1 MKKVAIVGSGISA
14 LACAVALKEEGVDF
28 VVFEKGPAAGGKLL
42 TEKVDGFVV
51 EAGPDSF
58 LPEKPWTLDLIR
70 KVGLEDQLLATNEE
84 HKGTY
89 IYSRGRLHRLPEG
102 VILMVPTMIM
112 PLARSGLISLP
123 GKIRMGMEAF
133 IPGKRDESDESLAR
147 FVTRRLGRECLE
159 KIAEPL
165 VAGIHTSDPEDMSV
179 KAVFPRF
186 LEMEKKS
193 GSLIRA
199 MVKTMKKAA
208 PATNPT
214 RLTYFMSLK
223 KGMQQLVDGCVD
235 FVGEERIRTSCEVT
249 QVLSAPQ
256 GYELLA
262 GSERMAFDAVILA
275 TPAYVTQDVIGRM
288 APALSDRLSTIAWS
302 STATISLAFAGNDV
316 PARLPGF
323 GFIVPRV
330 EQRRINATT
339 WSSIKWSFRA
349 PLHCLL
355 VRSFVGGGQHEE
367 LVSCEDKDLVAIVR
381 EELGEIAGI
390 TGAPL
395 FSRVYRWAR
404 SMPRYTVGH
413 LDRVAAID
421 NALKAEYPGLA
432 LIGCSYRG
440 IGIGDCVKSGF
451 EAARKI
457 ADFSRNPAVCGGCTD
472 NCQ

>member
-14 LACAVALKEEGVDF
+14 LACAVALKEEGIDF
-28 VVFEKGPAAGGKLL
+28 VVLEKGPAPGGKLL

-84 HKGTY
+84 QKGTY

-102 VILMVPTMIM
+102 VILMVPTMLM

-133 IPGKRDESDESLAR
+133 IPGRQDGSDESLAR

-208 PATNPT
+208 ARRDFLEADLFHVPEGRHAAARGRVRRFRGKRAGPHLLRGDAGPT
-214 RLTYFMSLK
+214 TRRQ
-223 KGMQQLVDGCVD
+223 G
-235 FVGEERIRTSCEVT
+235 TSC
-249 QVLSAPQ
+249 SRGPS
-256 GYELLA
+256 G
-262 GSERMAFDAVILA
+262 
-275 TPAYVTQDVIGRM
+275 
-288 APALSDRLSTIAWS
+288 WS
-302 STATISLAFAGNDV
+302 STRSSS
-316 PARLPGF
+316 
-323 GFIVPRV
+323 PR
-330 EQRRINATT
+330 
-339 WSSIKWSFRA
+339 
-349 PLHCLL
+349 
-355 VRSFVGGGQHEE
+355 
-367 LVSCEDKDLVAIVR
+367 
-381 EELGEIAGI
+381 
-390 TGAPL
+390 
-395 FSRVYRWAR
+395 
-404 SMPRYTVGH
+404 PRM
-413 LDRVAAID
+413 
-421 NALKAEYPGLA
+421 
-432 LIGCSYRG
+432 
-440 IGIGDCVKSGF
+440 
-451 EAARKI
+451 
-457 ADFSRNPAVCGGCTD
+457 
-472 NCQ
+472 

>member
-14 LACAVALKEEGVDF
+14 LACAVALKEEGIDF
-28 VVFEKGPAAGGKLL
+28 VVLEKGPAAGGKLL

-84 HKGTY
+84 RKGTY

-102 VILMVPTMIM
+102 VILMVPTMLM
-112 PLARSGLISLP
+112 PLARSRLISLP
-123 GKIRMGMEAF
+123 GKVRMGMEAF
-133 IPGKRDESDESLAR
+133 VPAKKDGSDESLAR

-186 LEMEKKS
+186 LEMEKRS

-208 PATNPT
+208 PVTT
-214 RLTYFMSLK
+214 SVKLTYFMSLK
-223 KGMQQLVDGCVD
+223 EGMQQLVDRCVS

-249 QVLSAPQ
+249 QVRSAPQ

-262 GSERMAFDAVILA
+262 GSERMVFDAVVLA
-275 TPAYVTQDVIGRM
+275 TPAYVTQDVLGRM
-288 APALSDRLSTIAWS
+288 APALSDRLSPIAWS
-302 STATISLAFAGNDV
+302 STATISLAFAAHGV
-316 PARLPGF
+316 PSRLPGF

-330 EQRRINATT
+330 EQRRINAAT
-339 WSSIKWSFRA
+339 WSSTKWSFRA
-349 PLHCLL
+349 PPHCQLI
-355 VRSFVGGGQHEE
+355 RAFVGGGQHEE
-367 LVSCEDKDLVAIVR
+367 LLSYEDKDLVAIVR
-381 EELGEIAGI
+381 EELREIAGI
-390 TGAPL
+390 TGEPL
-395 FSRVYRWAR
+395 FSKVYRWAR

-413 LDRVAAID
+413 LDRVDAID
-421 NALKAEYPGLA
+421 DALKPYPGLH

-440 IGIGDCVKSGF
+440 IGIGDCVKSGL
-451 EAARKI
+451 EAAQKI
-457 ADFSRNPAVCGGCTD
+457 EAFLQGLGDPRRMHR
-472 NCQ
+472 

>member
-28 VVFEKGPAAGGKLL
+28 TVIEKDRAAGGKLL

-58 LPEKPWTLDLIR
+58 LPEKPWTLELID
-70 KVGLEDQLLATNEE
+70 KVGLGGQLLCTNEE

-102 VILMVPTMIM
+102 VMLMVPTMFM
-112 PLARSGLISLP
+112 PLARSRLISLP

-133 IPGKRDESDESLAR
+133 IPGKANGSDESLAG

-165 VAGIHTSDPEDMSV
+165 VAGIHTSDPQDMSV
-179 KAVFPRF
+179 QAVFPRF
-186 LEMEKKS
+186 LEMERKS

-199 MVKTMKKAA
+199 MVKAMKKGT
-208 PATNPT
+208 PATQS
-214 RLTYFMSLK
+214 RKLTYFMSLK
-223 KGMQQLVDGCVD
+223 EGMQQLVDRCVA
-235 FVGEERIRTSCEVT
+235 FVGEERVRTSCEVT
-249 QVLSAPQ
+249 EVRPAPV

-262 GSERMAFDAVILA
+262 GSERMVFDAVVLA
-275 TPAYVTQDVIGRM
+275 TPAYVTQGVLGRM
-288 APALSDRLSTIAWS
+288 APALADRLSPIAWS
-302 STATISLAFAGNDV
+302 STATISLAFAAPHV
-316 PARLPGF
+316 QAHLPGF

-330 EQRRINATT
+330 EARRINAAS

-349 PLHCLL
+349 PPGSLL
-355 VRSFVGGGQHEE
+355 IRSFVGGGQNGE
-367 LVSCEDKDLVAIVR
+367 LVSRDDKDLVRIVR
-381 EELGEIAGI
+381 EELREIAGI
-390 TGAPL
+390 TGEPL
-395 FSRVYRWAR
+395 FTRVHRWTG

-413 LDRVAAID
+413 LDRVGAVD
-421 NALKAEYPGLA
+421 DALEPYPGLA
-432 LIGCSYRG
+432 LTGCSYRG
-440 IGIGDCVKSGF
+440 IGIGDCVRSGF

-457 ADFSRNPAVCGGCTD
+457 GAFLQGRGNP
-472 NCQ
+472 

>member
-28 VVFEKGPAAGGKLL
+28 LVLEKGPAPGGKLL

-102 VILMVPTMIM
+102 VILMVPTMLM
-112 PLARSGLISLP
+112 PLARSRLISLP

-133 IPGKRDESDESLAR
+133 IPGKTDGSDESLAS
-147 FVTRRLGRECLE
+147 FVARRLGRECLE

-199 MVKTMKKAA
+199 MVKSREKGRAVTGAREADLFHVLKRGHAA
-208 PATNPT
+208 ARGRVRRFRGRRADPH
-214 RLTYFMSLK
+214 
-223 KGMQQLVDGCVD
+223 LVRGHA
-235 FVGEERIRTSCEVT
+235 GPIR
-249 QVLSAPQ
+249 AQ

-262 GSERMAFDAVILA
+262 GSERMVFDAVVLA
-275 TPAYVTQDVIGRM
+275 TPAYVTQDLLGRM
-288 APALSDRLSTIAWS
+288 APAALRPAFSDCMVLHGDR
-302 STATISLAFAGNDV
+302 FARFCRAAPPG
-316 PARLPGF
+316 PLPGF

-330 EQRRINATT
+330 EQKRINAAT

-349 PLHCLL
+349 PPHCLL
-355 VRSFVGGGQHEE
+355 VRAFVGGGRHEE
-367 LVSCEDKDLVAIVR
+367 LVSYEDKDLVAVVR
-381 EELGEIAGI
+381 EELREIAGI
-390 TGAPL
+390 AGEPL
-395 FSRVYRWAR
+395 FSRVYRWAK

-413 LDRVAAID
+413 LDRVDAID
-421 NALKAEYPGLA
+421 
-432 LIGCSYRG
+432 
-440 IGIGDCVKSGF
+440 D
-451 EAARKI
+451 ARKPTTPG
-457 ADFSRNPAVCGGCTD
+457 FGS
-472 NCQ
+472 